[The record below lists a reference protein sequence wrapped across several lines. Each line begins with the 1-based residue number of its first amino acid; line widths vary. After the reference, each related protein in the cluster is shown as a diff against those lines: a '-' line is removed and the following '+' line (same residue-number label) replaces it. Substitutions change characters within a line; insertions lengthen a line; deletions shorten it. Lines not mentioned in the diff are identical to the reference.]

1 MRQVSAKGLI
11 PGAATPTRSRTHQ
24 ALLDAIERVRKDGVV
39 TIAAVAREV
48 GVSTSLIH
56 NRYHDVAETIRALG
70 GKTKR
75 DALSAASSTL
85 ARERDSNR
93 ALRAANSSLLMEL
106 RALAS
111 VNESLRRQLAF
122 EQAKSAPNVVPLY
135 CRTSQSDRM
144 SSESTVEPPAMDP
157 SHRA

>member
-56 NRYHDVAETIRALG
+56 NRYHDV
-70 GKTKR
+70 
-75 DALSAASSTL
+75 STL